1 LKNIK
6 RTFGLL
12 EISFIATFP
21 INNHKPLTNV
31 KMFIIPTKSLLL
43 QINGSLKQNIQF
55 ENTFIILPDHQ
66 IGISVLEGRRDV
78 ELKQTELTLKLK
90 VR

>member
-1 LKNIK
+1 
-6 RTFGLL
+6 
-12 EISFIATFP
+12 
-21 INNHKPLTNV
+21 
-31 KMFIIPTKSLLL
+31 MFIIPTKSLLL

-90 VR
+90 VC